1 MKSTLDELLQR
12 INILDVVSQY
22 VKLRKAGKDYAGLCP
37 FHKEKTPSF
46 TVSVEKQMFYCF
58 SCREGGNVVNFLM
71 KYENLSFQE
80 AQENLA
86 RQYGIEIV
94 RKGSG
99 KRSSHFDALSRL
111 SEYYQRNL
119 KSSKTALQYLY
130 NRGIT
135 DDIIDEFKLGY
146 SDKNSGNLKG
156 FLKNSGIP
164 NDIFLSTGIV
174 RMKDGVLYEMFRGRI
189 IIPIVDVNK
198 KIIGF
203 GGRTIEKEGFP
214 KYINSPESAVFSKRF
229 SLFGIDKTR
238 KYISDSNEV
247 FIVEGYFDFISLF
260 MHGFKN
266 VVSTL
271 GTAVTEGQ
279 ISKLR
284 NYTENITLLLDG
296 DDAGIKSAL
305 RLIDLFA
312 EMGVN
317 GNMVVLPEAH
327 DPDSFVRK
335 EGIEALQKIVLKKKP
350 ILDYYFDYF
359 VKKHNIKTPEGKNL
373 LIKAVMPYVEGIR
386 NAVTR
391 RLYVKRISELTGV
404 EENHFPRL
412 QNEESKKAWN
422 KNDALKG
429 NIVEK
434 KVINACMT
442 NPHLLEQ
449 YKGKDV
455 FSYIKNH
462 HVREVLL
469 RILRHVEEK
478 RDFEAHSFIQTLED
492 GDLKSLVLDAVFQ
505 SAELVDDEPE
515 KVFFDYFRHIE
526 KQFFKEE
533 SKKITARLSE
543 AERRGD
549 EKEITELLKQKRQVL
564 TYMKNNFL

>member
-1 MKSTLDELLQR
+1 MKTTLDELLQR
-12 INILDVVSQY
+12 VNILDVVSQY

-58 SCREGGNVVNFLM
+58 SCREGGNAVNFLM

-86 RQYGIEIV
+86 RQYGVEII
-94 RKGSG
+94 RKGGG
-99 KRSSHFDALSRL
+99 KRSGHFDALSSL
-111 SEYYQRNL
+111 LEYYRRNL
-119 KSSKTALQYLY
+119 KGSKKALQYLH

-135 DDIIDEFKLGY
+135 DDAIDEFKLGY
-146 SDKNSGNLKG
+146 SDKSSGDLKG

-189 IIPIVDVNK
+189 IIPIIDVNK
-198 KIIGF
+198 KVVGF
-203 GGRTIEKEGFP
+203 GGRTTEKEGFP
-214 KYINSPESAVFSKRF
+214 KYINSPESAVFSKRV

-260 MHGFKN
+260 MHGFRN

-296 DDAGIKSAL
+296 DEAGIKSAL
-305 RLIDLFA
+305 RLIELFA
-312 EMGVN
+312 EMGIN

-327 DPDSFVRK
+327 DPDSFIRK
-335 EGIEALQKIVLKKKP
+335 EGMEALQKAVMEKKP
-350 ILDYYFDYF
+350 ILDYYFDYSA
-359 VKKHNIKTPEGKNL
+359 KRHGMKTPEGKNL
-373 LIKAVMPYVEGIR
+373 FIKAVLPYVRAIR
-386 NAVTR
+386 NTVTR

-404 EENHFPRL
+404 EESHFAHL
-412 QNEESKKAWN
+412 QNEETGVIRNDNDSSK
-422 KNDALKG
+422 G
-429 NIVEK
+429 VIVEK
-434 KVINACMT
+434 RVINACMT
-442 NPHLLEQ
+442 NPCLLEP
-449 YKGKDV
+449 YKGKEV
-455 FSYIKNH
+455 LSYIKNR
-462 HVREVLL
+462 HVREVLS
-469 RILRHVEEK
+469 RILHHVEEK
-478 RDFEAHSFIQTLED
+478 RDFEVHSFIQTLED
-492 GDLKSLVLDAVFQ
+492 DDLRSLVLDAVFH
-505 SAELVDDEPE
+505 SAEFIDDEPE
-515 KVFFDYFRHIE
+515 KVFFDYFRYVE

-549 EKEITELLKQKRQVL
+549 EKEIAELLKQKRQVL

>member
-1 MKSTLDELLQR
+1 
-12 INILDVVSQY
+12 
-22 VKLRKAGKDYAGLCP
+22 
-37 FHKEKTPSF
+37 
-46 TVSVEKQMFYCF
+46 
-58 SCREGGNVVNFLM
+58 
-71 KYENLSFQE
+71 
-80 AQENLA
+80 
-86 RQYGIEIV
+86 
-94 RKGSG
+94 
-99 KRSSHFDALSRL
+99 
-111 SEYYQRNL
+111 
-119 KSSKTALQYLY
+119 
-130 NRGIT
+130 
-135 DDIIDEFKLGY
+135 
-146 SDKNSGNLKG
+146 
-156 FLKNSGIP
+156 
-164 NDIFLSTGIV
+164 
-174 RMKDGVLYEMFRGRI
+174 
-189 IIPIVDVNK
+189 
-198 KIIGF
+198 
-203 GGRTIEKEGFP
+203 
-214 KYINSPESAVFSKRF
+214 
-229 SLFGIDKTR
+229 
-238 KYISDSNEV
+238 
-247 FIVEGYFDFISLF
+247 
-260 MHGFKN
+260 
-266 VVSTL
+266 
-271 GTAVTEGQ
+271 
-279 ISKLR
+279 
-284 NYTENITLLLDG
+284 
-296 DDAGIKSAL
+296 
-305 RLIDLFA
+305 
-312 EMGVN
+312 
-317 GNMVVLPEAH
+317 
-327 DPDSFVRK
+327 
-335 EGIEALQKIVLKKKP
+335 
-350 ILDYYFDYF
+350 
-359 VKKHNIKTPEGKNL
+359 
-373 LIKAVMPYVEGIR
+373 MPYVEGIR

-455 FSYIKNH
+455 FLYIKNH